1 MNKIEKTNLKILFKS
16 LRKYNLSKEKFNI
29 YKIDD
34 LIFNRNKRFVSIF
47 KDYLFINDDT
57 EFLFLFYSKKLSEI
71 YIKNYLKNNDK
82 YPNKN
87 FINSKIN
94 TFIRLNYQKKI
105 NINVSVFNKKYN
117 NYNISN
123 SINIKKLL
131 DEEEE
136 LSLKKKEEFKKDEE
150 IIETLELNYDL
161 NNEIINKKN
170 NEDNSFSF
178 ISIDEDLNHKK
189 TESQIKTIKVYKYKN
204 EKPISNNLIS
214 NNSKKAL
221 TKEKKNHL
229 IRNPVSIIGIN
240 QNKNNKLKK
249 SNSNSKIKN
258 NINNSQINI
267 FKSSNLINN
276 KKINKYFTDIKNHLL
291 DLKSGINYKNYIIND
306 NNSKTISSRKTKK
319 SKNLSTI
326 DTSSYYS
333 KSIKKNLV
341 ESFIQTNRIEKKKKN
356 ENKNKSKDKK
366 IKEIKHLSNKNSQN
380 DLNSKHLFSTINNRR
395 KYNNIEELF
404 FSPQV
409 LFDKVKNK
417 QFKKNMIQKK
427 NYYTSSFIYSIPKL
441 LSPSYDVY
449 NNIKSSKNNTLK
461 KKVYNIFPFQ
471 LLNKESSDL
480 NTTRDNTKKKIIKS
494 KIQKKML

>member
-16 LRKYNLSKEKFNI
+16 LRKYNLSIEKFNI

-57 EFLFLFYSKKLSEI
+57 EFLSLFYSKKLSEI

-117 NYNISN
+117 NNNISN

-214 NNSKKAL
+214 NNSKKTL

-229 IRNPVSIIGIN
+229 IRNQVSIIGIN
-240 QNKNNKLKK
+240 QNNNNKLKK
-249 SNSNSKIKN
+249 SNSNSKIKK

-276 KKINKYFTDIKNHLL
+276 KKINKYLTDIKNHLL

-306 NNSKTISSRKTKK
+306 NKSKTISSQKTKK

-341 ESFIQTNRIEKKKKN
+341 ESFIQTNRNEKKKKMKIN
-356 ENKNKSKDKK
+356 QK
-366 IKEIKHLSNKNSQN
+366 IK
-380 DLNSKHLFSTINNRR
+380 T
-395 KYNNIEELF
+395 
-404 FSPQV
+404 
-409 LFDKVKNK
+409 
-417 QFKKNMIQKK
+417 
-427 NYYTSSFIYSIPKL
+427 
-441 LSPSYDVY
+441 
-449 NNIKSSKNNTLK
+449 
-461 KKVYNIFPFQ
+461 
-471 LLNKESSDL
+471 
-480 NTTRDNTKKKIIKS
+480 
-494 KIQKKML
+494 